1 MCTLC
6 VQHAACHR
14 VPNCSLGS
22 GFKISAK
29 FRPNFAKFGNFGGG
43 RKKNPKFCNTLIHV
57 LYNFRLNFLLFILHI
72 FVFNRC
78 VVINHT
84 NICLDLNIFFRKSII
99 HVLVSKKNSPKFR
112 PNFVKF
118 GSFGGGRN
126 FCNTEIENPGH
137 VEDSRCRCSW
147 LWKAVR

>member
-1 MCTLC
+1 M
-6 VQHAACHR
+6 
-14 VPNCSLGS
+14 
-22 GFKISAK
+22 
-29 FRPNFAKFGNFGGG
+29 
-43 RKKNPKFCNTLIHV
+43 

-84 NICLDLNIFFRKSII
+84 NIYLDLNVFFRKSIL

-112 PNFVKF
+112 PNFAKF

-126 FCNTEIENPGH
+126 FCNTEIENPPHHSVGKISTDGS
-137 VEDSRCRCSW
+137 VN
-147 LWKAVR
+147 